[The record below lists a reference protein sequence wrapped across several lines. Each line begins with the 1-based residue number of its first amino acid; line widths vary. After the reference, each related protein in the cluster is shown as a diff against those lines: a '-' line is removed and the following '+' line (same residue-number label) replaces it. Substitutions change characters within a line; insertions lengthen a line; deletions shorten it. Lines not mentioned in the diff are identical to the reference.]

1 MVALFSAFGILL
13 VSIVGL
19 GFWLERDAP
28 KIVGAL
34 ATGRLADL
42 PASARNVKVETS
54 GNMFSRQFWLK
65 FEATPED
72 IEAFIAASP
81 GLKGIAPEYIGSE
94 QPHAP
99 LIANATTNGITKV
112 AEPETR
118 RSREPE
124 DEPIRWIKM
133 GVGKRGRRFEI
144 PWDEQSNY
152 GEVVIDDVTN
162 TVYINTGHS

>member
-13 VSIVGL
+13 VSIIGL

-81 GLKGIAPEYIGSE
+81 GLKGIAPEYIGSK

-99 LIANATTNGITKV
+99 LVENATTNGITEV
-112 AEPETR
+112 AEQETQDFG
-118 RSREPE
+118 ELKNK
-124 DEPIRWIKM
+124 PIWWIKKEA
-133 GVGKRGRRFEI
+133 GKRQRRFKI
-144 PWDEQSNY
+144 PWDKYQNY
-152 GEVVIDDVTN
+152 GEVVIDDETN